1 MKTSGSITID
11 RPIDDVFSYTNGHV
25 AEWSLTV
32 IEDQPTND
40 IEGLGATFHCVTE
53 DHGCKMDFEGEVT
66 AWEPP
71 HRSAIEMVGKQFDI
85 HAEYLF
91 EQTDSGTRVTQNS
104 VVHPKGFMKIVL
116 FFIGWLM
123 AKQGCDAV
131 QKELASL
138 KEKLEQ

>member
-1 MKTSGSITID
+1 MKTSGSITVD
-11 RPIDDVFSYTNGHV
+11 RPIEEVFSYTNGHV

-32 IEDQPTND
+32 IEDRPTNE
-40 IEGLGATFHCVTE
+40 IEGLGATFDCVTE
-53 DHGCKMDFEGEVT
+53 DHGCKMDFDGEVT
-66 AWEPP
+66 VWEPP
-71 HRSAIEMVGKQFDI
+71 HRSSIEMVGKQFDI

-91 EQTDSGTRVTQNS
+91 ESTDSGTRVTQNS
-104 VVHPKGFMKIVL
+104 VVLPKGFMKIVM